1 MSIKKNSTLIRVL
14 YQGTIFNGNT
24 QQILIEQL
32 EEQQFIIPYFCR
44 SGICGACKLRLI
56 KGKIKTSPIIIDGFI
71 LSCCSI
77 PMTNIE
83 LA

>member
-1 MSIKKNSTLIRVL
+1 MQIKKNSTIIRVS
-14 YQGTIFNGNT
+14 YQGKIFGGNT
-24 QQILIEQL
+24 QQVLIEQL

-56 KGKIKTSPIIIDGFI
+56 KGNIKKSSIPINGFI

-77 PMTNIE
+77 PNSNIE

>member
-1 MSIKKNSTLIRVL
+1 MLIKNLAIIRL
-14 YQGTIFNGNT
+14 SYQGIAFYGNT
-24 QQILIEQL
+24 QQVLIEQL
-32 EEQQFIIPYFCR
+32 EEQRFFIPYYCR

-56 KGKIKTSPIIIDGFI
+56 KGKIKKPQVSINGFI

-77 PMTNIE
+77 PTSDID